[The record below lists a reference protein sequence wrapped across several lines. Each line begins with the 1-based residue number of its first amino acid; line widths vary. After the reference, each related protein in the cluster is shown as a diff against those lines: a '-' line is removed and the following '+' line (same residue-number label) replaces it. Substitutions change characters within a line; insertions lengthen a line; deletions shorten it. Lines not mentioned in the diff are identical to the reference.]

1 MIFGLTRGEIRLV
14 AHQPGWSAAFAHEK
28 EQLARIL
35 KPPALMIEHVGSTA
49 VPGLAAKPILDIA
62 LAVSSLEGTNPWP
75 NLLSG
80 LDYTFFG
87 DREGWGEHFYAK
99 GPDQSRTIY
108 LHVVPIENR
117 RWCDYLVF
125 RDSLRA
131 RTELR
136 QEYETLKRRLLTQFG
151 DNRPA
156 YTDAKAAL
164 IRRVLD
170 ERKHP

>member
-1 MIFGLTRGEIRLV
+1 MILGLSRGEIRLV
-14 AHQPGWSAAFAHEK
+14 AHQPGWGAAFTNEK

-49 VPGLAAKPILDIA
+49 VRGLAAKPILDIA
-62 LAVSSLEGTNPWP
+62 VAVSSLEDTHAWP
-75 NLLSG
+75 DLLRG

-99 GPDQSRTIY
+99 GPDQNRTIY
-108 LHVVPIENR
+108 LHVVPIGNS
-117 RWCDYLVF
+117 RWSDYLVF
-125 RDSLRA
+125 RDALRA

-136 QEYETLKRRLLTQFG
+136 QEYENLKQRLLAQHG
-151 DNRPA
+151 DDRPA